1 VLLIVSDKVLDGRT
15 DSLALETV
23 DVGSSDQTRKGRVLR
38 ERLES
43 SSTERRSLDVDSGG
57 EEADCISSFRL
68 FGKQSTSLF
77 SEGFGKGCS
86 DTCSIGEGG
95 CGG

>member
-1 VLLIVSDKVLDGRT
+1 VFLIVSDKVLDGRT

-43 SSTERRSLDVDSGG
+43 SSTERRSLDVDSG
-57 EEADCISSFRL
+57 S
-68 FGKQSTSLF
+68 
-77 SEGFGKGCS
+77 
-86 DTCSIGEGG
+86 
-95 CGG
+95 